1 MQLTFPNTI
10 QWVTEAK
17 NRRRNAFERE
27 LVRDALEE
35 DRKQRALEERRAFDE
50 RNAQLDA
57 DWRQILNQTR
67 LSFAQV
73 ESRQALEAS
82 LRKQEDEELNKSMQD
97 TLTSVAAMERQLE
110 RVLQGKGKT
119 QRRELALAVGR
130 GADWDQVRP
139 LFIALLNADD
149 KETMAFLEAQK
160 PIVEEWPLAEDIEIL
175 MIMMGKDEQS
185 ALPDYARNVLL
196 G

>member
-1 MQLTFPNTI
+1 
-10 QWVTEAK
+10 
-17 NRRRNAFERE
+17 
-27 LVRDALEE
+27 
-35 DRKQRALEERRAFDE
+35 
-50 RNAQLDA
+50 
-57 DWRQILNQTR
+57 
-67 LSFAQV
+67 
-73 ESRQALEAS
+73 
-82 LRKQEDEELNKSMQD
+82 MQD